1 VHSIG
6 IVALQPTVRT
16 GENAIS
22 ERLNP
27 KKYAAKIKL
36 EHGVD
41 DALREALTDGRNGRA
56 IVSAM

>member
-1 VHSIG
+1 VEHFPAGFAVHSIG

-41 DALREALTDGRNGRA
+41 DALAFAKL
-56 IVSAM
+56 